1 MSTNYEENNRL
12 TLVGKVT
19 SEKRFSHEIYGEK
32 FYIFDLSI
40 PRLSGNADNIPITI
54 SERLLTEN
62 GLPIGSKISVEG
74 QFRSYNCYQG
84 EKNRLIL
91 TVFAKQV
98 DFVENQEEDIQVGK
112 DITTNEVVL
121 DGYICKKPIYRK
133 TPFGREIADILLAVN
148 RAYGKS
154 DYIPC
159 ICWGRN
165 ARYAGNLSV
174 GSRIQLWGRIQSR
187 EYQKRVGEN
196 NVVSKVAYEISV
208 NKMEYIDDG
217 INLERKVADSGNIG

>member
-1 MSTNYEENNRL
+1 M
-12 TLVGKVT
+12 
-19 SEKRFSHEIYGEK
+19 
-32 FYIFDLSI
+32 IF
-40 PRLSGNADNIPITI
+40 
-54 SERLLTEN
+54 
-62 GLPIGSKISVEG
+62 
-74 QFRSYNCYQG
+74 
-84 EKNRLIL
+84 
-91 TVFAKQV
+91 
-98 DFVENQEEDIQVGK
+98 
-112 DITTNEVVL
+112 L
-121 DGYICKKPIYRK
+121 DGYVCKEPVYRT
-133 TPFGREIADILLAVN
+133 TPLGREIADVLLAVN

-196 NVVSKVAYEISV
+196 NVVSRVAYEISV

>member
-1 MSTNYEENNRL
+1 ML
-12 TLVGKVT
+12 
-19 SEKRFSHEIYGEK
+19 
-32 FYIFDLSI
+32 
-40 PRLSGNADNIPITI
+40 
-54 SERLLTEN
+54 
-62 GLPIGSKISVEG
+62 
-74 QFRSYNCYQG
+74 FRS
-84 EKNRLIL
+84 
-91 TVFAKQV
+91 
-98 DFVENQEEDIQVGK
+98 
-112 DITTNEVVL
+112 TTPL
-121 DGYICKKPIYRK
+121 
-133 TPFGREIADILLAVN
+133 GREIADVLLAVN

-196 NVVSKVAYEISV
+196 NVVSRVAYEISV